1 MRFLGYTL
9 ANENDPQPSPTPE
22 MIGEI
27 ERFME
32 EATRA
37 GVFVT
42 GGGMAPTSEGV
53 IIRQAGGKFTVIDG
67 PFAEAKEIVGGWA
80 LMEAPTIEEAVE
92 WSRRFMA
99 ITGAAETRLR
109 PVY

>member
-1 MRFLGYTL
+1 MRFFGYTL
-9 ANENDPQPSPTPE
+9 ADENAPQPEPAPE
-22 MIGEI
+22 MIEEI
-27 ERFME
+27 GKFME

-42 GGGMAPTSEGV
+42 GGGMAPTAEGV
-53 IIRQAGGKFTVIDG
+53 IIRQEGGKFSVIDG

-80 LMEAPTIEEAVE
+80 LMEAPTIEEAIE

-99 ITGAAETRLR
+99 ITGATETRLR